1 MFTNIQ
7 NSANLWVVV
16 VVKVICLL
24 WDGRFLVYCN
34 LVLTVGSVSWESQL
48 VV

>member
-7 NSANLWVVV
+7 KSANLWVVV

-34 LVLTVGSVSWESQL
+34 LVQTVGPVSWESQL